1 MKLELSKDRST
12 IIVHIPVQLRRKGGR
27 KQLIAPDGSYWRPPA
42 PRVDEAMVRALA
54 RAHKW
59 RRQLDS
65 GEVASAQD
73 LAKTENIDGSYLA
86 RVLRL
91 TLLAPDIIEA
101 ILDGRQ
107 PKSLSLADLMK
118 TLPVEW
124 SGQREVLGF
133 GVALIDSGQ
142 KSCKSIT

>member
-27 KQLIAPDGSYWRPPA
+27 KQLIAPDGSDWRPPA

-59 RRQLDS
+59 RRQLDC

-91 TLLAPDIIEA
+91 TLLAPEIIEA

-107 PKSLSLADLMK
+107 PKGLSLADLMK

-124 SGQREVLGF
+124 AGQREVLG
-133 GVALIDSGQ
+133 V
-142 KSCKSIT
+142 

>member
-1 MKLELSKDRST
+1 
-12 IIVHIPVQLRRKGGR
+12 
-27 KQLIAPDGSYWRPPA
+27 
-42 PRVDEAMVRALA
+42 MVRALA
-54 RAHKW
+54 RTHKW

-65 GEVASAQD
+65 GEVASEQD

-91 TLLAPDIIEA
+91 TLLAPDITES

-107 PKSLSLADLMK
+107 PKGLSLADLMK

-124 SGQREVLGF
+124 AGQREVLG
-133 GVALIDSGQ
+133 V
-142 KSCKSIT
+142 